1 MVNFAPQFRQGPQG
15 PQGPQGM
22 TRFVASIWIAAALTV
37 GSGCGDGVTGPSL
50 VTVLR
55 VTIPGGGSS
64 AIRDQTPVSFDA
76 SGSSGSRLT
85 YTLAYGDGST
95 DGPQSAPTF
104 THIYRSSGTFA
115 AVLTVTDQSGRT
127 GTDTKSVV
135 VADAL
140 FALSGAVIDIATRKA
155 ISGASVSAA
164 GQITTTDS
172 SGNYS
177 LRLSAG
183 TYSVTFAA
191 SGYSSAVVTIAIAGD
206 TAYQSTLAI
215 NTPNP
220 PTTSNLTGTWSGAG
234 SYPNAPFQ
242 LFLHQSGNSIVGY
255 YKDSHDGGP
264 VTGTFVASGFTLVVD
279 FGDGALRLE
288 CSPITNPRQGQG
300 VQRTSALGN
309 IPYPFTM
316 TR

>member
-1 MVNFAPQFRQGPQG
+1 MRP
-15 PQGPQGM
+15 
-22 TRFVASIWIAAALTV
+22 FVAWIWIAAALTAG
-37 GSGCGDGVTGPSL
+37 GSCGDGVTGPSL
-50 VTVLR
+50 VAILK

-64 AIRDQTPVSFDA
+64 AIRDQTPVSLDA

-127 GTDTKSVV
+127 ATDTKSVV
-135 VADAL
+135 VADAV
-140 FALSGAVIDIATRKA
+140 FALSGTVIDIATRRA
-155 ISGASVSAA
+155 ISGASVSAG

-172 SGNYS
+172 SGNYF

-191 SGYSSAVVTIAIAGD
+191 SGYSSAVVTITIASD
-206 TAYQSTLAI
+206 TTYQRTLAI
-215 NTPNP
+215 NTPDP
-220 PTTSNLTGTWSGAG
+220 PTASNLTGTWSGAG

-242 LFLHQSGNSIVGY
+242 LFLEQSGNSIVGY
-255 YKDSHDGGP
+255 YEDRHDGGP
-264 VTGTFVASGFTLVVD
+264 VTGTFVASGFFALVVN
-279 FGDGALRLE
+279 FGDASLRLE
-288 CSPITNPRQGQG
+288 CSPITSARHIQG